1 MTSTIDGLRQQLQQL
16 QSRHERGELDA
27 DALAAARAPLER
39 ELVALVVAGDAPA
52 GATVPAT
59 PSVTKAPEAP
69 EATTAE
75 RPPRRLQAAIAGG
88 VLVLAVIGYALTGT
102 PGAAG
107 LGSPPHPAAG
117 LAEAASAGGQQVTA
131 EQIVEMVDKLAQRLK
146 EKPDDAVG
154 WTMLA
159 RSYTAMNRFSD
170 AVPAYQKALALAGE
184 DANLLA
190 DYADA
195 LAATQ
200 NGKLAGEPA
209 ALIQRAL
216 ARDPRHVK
224 ALALAGSAA
233 FEVQDYAAAVRHW
246 EQVAAALP
254 PDSDFLQQVRGSI
267 DEARQLGGL
276 PPSNT
281 PALATAPTAPS
292 TAAVAQAPGSAA
304 ARPATP
310 ATAQAG
316 ALSGRVSLAPA
327 IAAQASPEDTVFVLA
342 RAAQGPRMPLAV
354 VRKQVKD
361 LPFSFTLD
369 DSMAMAPTA
378 KISDHAQVVV
388 IARVSKSGNATPQ
401 PGDLSGQ
408 STPVAPG
415 TTGLAVEIRDVVGP

>member
-1 MTSTIDGLRQQLQQL
+1 MTPTIDGLRQQLQQL

-27 DALAAARAPLER
+27 EALAAARAPLER
-39 ELVALVVAGDAPA
+39 ELVALVVAGDAAAVPPSPA
-52 GATVPAT
+52 PAAPPPAAPVR
-59 PSVTKAPEAP
+59 PS
-69 EATTAE
+69 
-75 RPPRRLQAAIAGG
+75 RRLQAGLAAG
-88 VLVLAVIGYALTGT
+88 VLVMAVIGYALTGS

-107 LGSPPHPAAG
+107 FGAPPHAAAG

-159 RSYTAMNRFSD
+159 RSYTAMNRFAD
-170 AVPAYQKALALAGE
+170 AVPAYQKALALAGD

-200 NGKLAGEPA
+200 NGKLAGEPTR
-209 ALIQRAL
+209 LIQRAL

-233 FEVQDYAAAVRHW
+233 FEVQDYAGAVRHW

-254 PDSDFLQQVRGSI
+254 PDSGFLQQVRGSI

-276 PPSNT
+276 PPSST
-281 PALATAPTAPS
+281 PALAAAAPAPAS
-292 TAAVAQAPGSAA
+292 TPAAQTPGSAA
-304 ARPATP
+304 APA
-310 ATAQAG
+310 ATRVG

-361 LPFSFTLD
+361 LPFTFTLD
-369 DSMAMAPTA
+369 DAMAMAPTA
-378 KISDHAQVVV
+378 KISDHAQVIVV
-388 IARVSKSGNATPQ
+388 ARVSKSGQATPQ

-408 STPVAPG
+408 SAPVAPG
-415 TTGLAVEIRDVVGP
+415 TTGLAVEIREVVGP